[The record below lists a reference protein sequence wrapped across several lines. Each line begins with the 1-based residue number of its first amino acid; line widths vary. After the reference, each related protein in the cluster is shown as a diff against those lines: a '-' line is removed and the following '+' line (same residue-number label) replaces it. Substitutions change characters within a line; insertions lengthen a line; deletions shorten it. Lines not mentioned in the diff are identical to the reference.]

1 MRPHP
6 SALPGGP
13 ESEGANAVLAPDQQ
27 SKADVEWDASS
38 DRSFEDK
45 KMASSDNYFS
55 GGNRGGNRGSGRYNG
70 GANMGNNRQ
79 ANIKEGAKQLVWPT
93 KKSETDENEEKTRN
107 LATTVAINRLYQ

>member
-1 MRPHP
+1 M
-6 SALPGGP
+6 PGGP

-79 ANIKEGAKQLVWPT
+79 ANIKEGAKQLVWST
-93 KKSETDENEEKTRN
+93 KKSETDENEEIIQLKKS
-107 LATTVAINRLYQ
+107 